1 MKENKSVIIVSISTI
16 FFGIISKCLVG
27 IPYMSLRHFDLYFVM
42 SFILWILYS
51 AVLYIAGKTE
61 NIGQTSIIKTSCQ
74 GLIFG
79 VIAACVK
86 IGIDSFIMLI
96 GEKTN
101 NQILLTFAIEIEI
114 LLLGS
119 AMMIFVFYVLQKRE
133 FIWNKLLNKYVAILG
148 GLTGVYVIIFLSFF
162 YKYQK
167 LAAYTDINS
176 LTENGNMN
184 LNTLL
189 GMESIMQYSKNFT
202 MISVIT
208 FVVFFIGAW
217 FILEK
222 SSNTSNLR
230 N

>member
-1 MKENKSVIIVSISTI
+1 MKANKSVIIVAISTI
-16 FFGIISKCLVG
+16 IFGIISKCLVG

-61 NIGQTSIIKTSCQ
+61 NIGQTGIIKTSCQ

-86 IGIDSFIMLI
+86 TGIDSFIMLI

-148 GLTGVYVIIFLSFF
+148 GLTGVYVIIFFSF
-162 YKYQK
+162 YIKYQK

-222 SSNTSNLR
+222 SSHTSNLQ